1 MRAQIIVKLQ
11 NKYSIKLV
19 LTSKKRIN
27 INQVNLENKILM
39 KERYSNGN
47 LGVFG
52 IPIAI
57 VVVLILFLLT
67 GYVKASP
74 NEAAVIS
81 GLSKKPRVLIG
92 RAGFKI
98 PFFEKVDRMNIGQL
112 ILKSVLRSVYPQVIS
127 LILKLML
134 LLRLQ

>member
-1 MRAQIIVKLQ
+1 MEI
-11 NKYSIKLV
+11 
-19 LTSKKRIN
+19 
-27 INQVNLENKILM
+27 
-39 KERYSNGN
+39 
-47 LGVFG
+47 LGVIG

-57 VVVLILFLLT
+57 VVVLVLFLLT

-98 PFFEKVDRMNIGQL
+98 PFFEKVDRMNIGQ
-112 ILKSVLRSVYPQVIS
+112 IDIEIS
-127 LILKLML
+127 SEELS
-134 LLRLQ
+134 